1 MSTRGT
7 TLVRDR
13 AARAALDDR
22 PLGPVFEAAFDVLD
36 LPVHLLVVR
45 GTPDLARRGP
55 RARHRA
61 PAPVAGPDSE
71 LDRVAACGEH
81 PVLVARR
88 RSSWPTSPNVRTPT
102 VPLRPA
108 PSSPTRTLVSSG
120 GGPVTLPAAALPEV
134 AALAGALAA
143 DLVARELVDGGALGA
158 CARVGDDA
166 ALLGVPPRMDGW
178 RVEVPDGYGRT
189 SQLLLGEGGVASRG
203 RWSGTRAATVTA
215 PTAWQA
221 ARRALHALAS
231 VPPIPAPR

>member
-1 MSTRGT
+1 MSSRGT
-7 TLVRDR
+7 LDR
-13 AARAALDDR
+13 EPAAHAALDDR

-45 GTPDLARRGP
+45 GTSDLLDEG
-55 RARHRA
+55 RARVTELLQLWLGR
-61 PAPVAGPDSE
+61 DSE
-71 LDRVAACGEH
+71 LDRVASCGER
-81 PVLVARR
+81 PVLVSPETLLLADVARR
-88 RSSWPTSPNVRTPT
+88 PDPDGVSPT
-102 VPLRPA
+102 A

-120 GGPVTLPAAALPEV
+120 GGPVTLPAAALPDV

-143 DLVARELVDGGALGA
+143 DLVARDLLDGGALGA

-189 SQLLLGEGGVASRG
+189 SQLLLGEGGVSSRG
-203 RWSGTRAATVTA
+203 RWGGTRAATVTA

-221 ARRALHALAS
+221 ARRALHAVATT
-231 VPPIPAPR
+231 PPIPAPR

>member
-1 MSTRGT
+1 MSMGT
-7 TLVRDR
+7 TLVRDQ
-13 AARAALDDR
+13 ATRAALDDR

-45 GTPDLARRGP
+45 GTPDLLDEG
-55 RARHRA
+55 RARVTELLHLWL
-61 PAPVAGPDSE
+61 GKDSE
-71 LDRVAACGEH
+71 LDGIAACGEH
-81 PVLVARR
+81 PVLVAAETLLLADVAQRPDPDDAA
-88 RSSWPTSPNVRTPT
+88 PT
-102 VPLRPA
+102 A

-120 GGPVTLPAAALPEV
+120 GGPVTLPVAALPEA

-221 ARRALHALAS
+221 ARRALRALAS